1 MEIQMKIIKN
11 IVFKVI
17 VLSSLYTLIY
27 TSLQSEE
34 LKIYSERQ
42 PLLIEPLLKEFE
54 KDTGIKVEW
63 IYSKKGLVQK
73 IILEKNRPVADIFL
87 SSDISHLI
95 DITEA
100 DASIKM
106 QPLTM
111 VPEIFRV
118 IIGPVLL
125 KEQELYM

>member
-1 MEIQMKIIKN
+1 METQMKKIKN
-11 IVFKVI
+11 ILFKVI

-73 IILEKNRPVADIFL
+73 IICLLYTSDAAD
-87 SSDISHLI
+87 
-95 DITEA
+95 E
-100 DASIKM
+100 
-106 QPLTM
+106 
-111 VPEIFRV
+111 
-118 IIGPVLL
+118 
-125 KEQELYM
+125 